1 MLLKADGTFDET
13 LRLADGK
20 SFVNHGTW
28 KLLDDDSIDLEH
40 AFVLS
45 EAFPPTSSVETDGW
59 VVPLHWDPIEF
70 GADEYVWFVKEP
82 KSK

>member
-1 MLLKADGTFDET
+1 
-13 LRLADGK
+13 
-20 SFVNHGTW
+20 
-28 KLLDDDSIDLEH
+28 
-40 AFVLS
+40 
-45 EAFPPTSSVETDGW
+45 